1 MIYKFIISIM
11 LLICSVNLLLAGGMS
26 EESSNCNDKRFWND
40 GNADKGWYWKK
51 ECVPIVSD
59 PIVESK
65 DNYTILEDTQN
76 IPWDKIDRID
86 PDQIAKIIEPQA
98 RKVAITYPTEENI
111 LEYRKLS
118 QWIQNK
124 TVAFMNEDRM
134 VRTEN
139 PNDLLAGLMN
149 SSKRGHFESSVSRVV
164 ANENVDNILKNYS
177 QKAGLIIFVSP
188 TCEFCKRQIPILNEL
203 KRKYG
208 FDYVTIDV
216 SGKNEMIEKFG
227 IETTPDIFLAVNS
240 NGTKYQR
247 IATGL
252 HTLPDMISAIIYGLK
267 YLGEDVD
274 ENTIN

>member
-1 MIYKFIISIM
+1 
-11 LLICSVNLLLAGGMS
+11 
-26 EESSNCNDKRFWND
+26 
-40 GNADKGWYWKK
+40 
-51 ECVPIVSD
+51 
-59 PIVESK
+59 
-65 DNYTILEDTQN
+65 
-76 IPWDKIDRID
+76 
-86 PDQIAKIIEPQA
+86 
-98 RKVAITYPTEENI
+98 
-111 LEYRKLS
+111 
-118 QWIQNK
+118 
-124 TVAFMNEDRM
+124 M

-164 ANENVDNILKNYS
+164 ANDNVDNILKNYS

-227 IETTPDIFLAVNS
+227 IETTPDIFLAINS